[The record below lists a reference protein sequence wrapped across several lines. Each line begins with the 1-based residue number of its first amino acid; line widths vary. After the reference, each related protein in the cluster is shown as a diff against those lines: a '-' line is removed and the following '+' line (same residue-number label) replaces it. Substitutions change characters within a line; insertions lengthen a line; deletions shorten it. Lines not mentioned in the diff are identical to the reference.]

1 MCLCVDAD
9 CHDGNYSS
17 IYLSVTLLCYVKPG
31 NLLLQY
37 IATAGNEY
45 LHNKGYRIYVDTDG
59 LDYNNDSNMIVVIP

>member
-1 MCLCVDAD
+1 M
-9 CHDGNYSS
+9 
-17 IYLSVTLLCYVKPG
+17 KPR

-59 LDYNNDSNMIVVIP
+59 FDDNNDSNMIVVIP